1 MGQAFEITRRKIFS
15 RSGAATRRRIRRREE
30 RVDRIYTI
38 NWMEE
43 EKNIFS
49 RGGAEARR
57 RKKKIFSRSGAAT
70 RRRKRTRGRQD

>member
-1 MGQAFEITRRKIFS
+1 MGSTPIKSGSGIRKM
-15 RSGAATRRRIRRREE
+15 GRIDPQLSKPGE